1 MKGDSETM
9 KDTSTDLEKD
19 LLSNEPAE
27 LNTDEDQMLSES
39 YINQK
44 RPHFNGGFYGAV
56 QNLNQVELPDAPI
69 PTEIAM
75 DEHFFP
81 ETGH

>member
-1 MKGDSETM
+1 MKENSSEI
-9 KDTSTDLEKD
+9 ERD
-19 LLSNEPAE
+19 LLLNEPAE
-27 LNTDEDQMLSES
+27 LNTDGDPMLSES

-44 RPHFNGGFYGAV
+44 RPHFSGGFFGAV
-56 QNLNQVELPDAPI
+56 QNLNQVELPDSPI

-81 ETGH
+81 EVGE

>member
-1 MKGDSETM
+1 MKEKSSE
-9 KDTSTDLEKD
+9 LERD
-19 LLSNEPAE
+19 LLSDEPAE
-27 LNTDEDQMLSES
+27 LNSTGDPMLLES

-44 RPHFNGGFYGAV
+44 RPHYSGGFFGAV
-56 QNLNQVELPDAPI
+56 QNLNQVELPDSSI

-81 ETGH
+81 EVGE

>member
-1 MKGDSETM
+1 M
-9 KDTSTDLEKD
+9 KDNSSDLERD
-19 LLSNEPAE
+19 FLINDPAE
-27 LNTDEDQMLSES
+27 LNTEEDQMLSES

-44 RPHFNGGFYGAV
+44 RPHFGGGFFSAIR
-56 QNLNQVELPDAPI
+56 NLNEVELPDSSI

-81 ETGH
+81 ERRK